1 MGRAGLAA
9 VGDLCTDENQASD
22 LVRRLPFCEP
32 IPPLTD
38 RRNPQIRAAAHQN
51 SAPRAMQLCNVSFRQ
66 PARAMRPD
74 LPRSAEGAVKL
85 NSRNSAEAEHTQR
98 LVRIWRKLTC
108 GRCPVVRV

>member
-1 MGRAGLAA
+1 MRTPARGIEPQPSARSRTCG
-9 VGDLCTDENQASD
+9 GWHPCTDENQASD

-51 SAPRAMQLCNVSFRQ
+51 AAPRVMQLCNVSFRQ

-74 LPRSAEGAVKL
+74 LPRSAESAV
-85 NSRNSAEAEHTQR
+85 
-98 LVRIWRKLTC
+98 VG
-108 GRCPVVRV
+108 GRYCPNYRGTV

>member
-1 MGRAGLAA
+1 VTGAEAIYGLGRAGLAA

-51 SAPRAMQLCNVSFRQ
+51 SAPRVMQLCNVSERCDLIC
-66 PARAMRPD
+66 PD
-74 LPRSAEGAVKL
+74 LPKML
-85 NSRNSAEAEHTQR
+85 
-98 LVRIWRKLTC
+98 
-108 GRCPVVRV
+108 